1 MHGGLT
7 ITVAY
12 QPDDDL
18 LFGRER
24 LGLPVAVL
32 RDIPLER
39 RLRIPMRT
47 VGRSLNLA
55 NVVAV
60 VIYEAWRQCDF
71 GGAL

>member
-1 MHGGLT
+1 MHEGLT

-24 LGLPVAVL
+24 LGLPAAVL

-55 NVVAV
+55 NAVA
-60 VIYEAWRQCDF
+60 IALYEAWRQCGF
-71 GGAL
+71 RGVS